1 MTIYVSMASGSSSSK
16 QKPRSGEHFEKLGLN
31 EWLWTQC
38 HNMGLRQPTP
48 IQVNCIPPILEGI

>member
-1 MTIYVSMASGSSSSK
+1 MASGSSSSK
-16 QKPRSGEHFEKLGLN
+16 QKPSFGEHFEKLGLN

-38 HNMGLRQPTP
+38 HNMGLRQLTP